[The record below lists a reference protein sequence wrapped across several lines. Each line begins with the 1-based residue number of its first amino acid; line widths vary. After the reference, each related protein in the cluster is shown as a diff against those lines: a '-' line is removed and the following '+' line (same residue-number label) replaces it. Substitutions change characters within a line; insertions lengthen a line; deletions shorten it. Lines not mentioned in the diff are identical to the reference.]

1 MLAFASATI
10 IPDFSVPFPSVKLH
24 GVSLS
29 THLVIHLPDLLI
41 QTQIAGETIHCS
53 FPLLFDFLA
62 APLRWGYGSTYPLTH
77 FDVFQM
83 FS

>member
-10 IPDFSVPFPSVKLH
+10 IPDFSVPFPPVEFH
-24 GVSLS
+24 GVSLP

-41 QTQIAGETIHCS
+41 QTWIAGETIHGS
-53 FPLLFDFLA
+53 FPLLLDFLA
-62 APLRWGYGSTYPLTH
+62 APLRWECGSTYPLTH